1 MLKVFN
7 IAVLFGLLSACHSP
21 AESENPDA
29 LFQERPKNPR
39 ESNIEAHRRFLKKE
53 IESIKSYIEERDLNL
68 KRNGTGIH
76 YQIMGENGRGPLAQS
91 GQLVTYH
98 YEISLLNG
106 SLLYASEEGQAA
118 QLLIDRQDAEIG
130 LHDAL
135 KLMRVG
141 DKGFFILPSHRAF
154 GVAGDQ
160 NKVPPFTALVY
171 KLEVLEIQNQKQQKW
186 ETFGWPLS

>member
-1 MLKVFN
+1 MKLKLLWRLPSLLLLLAVF
-7 IAVLFGLLSACHSP
+7 SCKHS
-21 AESENPDA
+21 SDGPDA
-29 LFQERPKNPR
+29 QILIQKPPQEQR
-39 ESNIEAHRRFLKKE
+39 ENNIEAHREFLQKE
-53 IESIKSYIEERDLNL
+53 IESIKVYIEERELQL
-68 KRNGTGIH
+68 QRNGTGIH
-76 YQIMGENGRGPLAQS
+76 YQIDSLKGEGTRAQA
-91 GQLVTYH
+91 GDLVDFN
-98 YEISLLNG
+98 YEIALLNG
-106 SLLYASEEGQAA
+106 SVLYKSEEDQVA

-171 KLEVLEIQNQKQQKW
+171 KLEVLEIQNQNQVK
-186 ETFGWPLS
+186 

>member
-1 MLKVFN
+1 MKLKVLLQSLSL
-7 IAVLFGLLSACHSP
+7 LFILSLASCKQSPDGPDSQLLIQEP
-21 AESENPDA
+21 RREKREN
-29 LFQERPKNPR
+29 
-39 ESNIEAHRRFLKKE
+39 NIEAHRQFLQKE
-53 IESIKSYIEERDLNL
+53 IESIKAYIADRDLDL
-68 KRNGTGIH
+68 QRNGTGIH
-76 YQIMGENGRGPLAQS
+76 YQIDGERGEGPLAAS
-91 GQLVTYH
+91 GDLVRYH

-106 SLLYASEEGQAA
+106 SILYKSEENNAA

-171 KLEVLEIQNQKQQKW
+171 KLEVLEIQNQNQVK
-186 ETFGWPLS
+186 

>member
-1 MLKVFN
+1 MKVLLQSLSL
-7 IAVLFGLLSACHSP
+7 LFILSLASCKQSPDGPDSQLLIQEP
-21 AESENPDA
+21 RREKREN
-29 LFQERPKNPR
+29 
-39 ESNIEAHRRFLKKE
+39 NIEAHRQFLQKE
-53 IESIKSYIEERDLNL
+53 IESIKAYIKDRNLEL

-76 YQIMGENGRGPLAQS
+76 YQIDGERGEGPLAES
-91 GQLVTYH
+91 GDLVRYY

-106 SLLYASEEGQAA
+106 SVLYKSKENEAA
-118 QLLIDRQDAEIG
+118 ELLIDRQDAEIG

-171 KLEVLEIQNQKQQKW
+171 KLEVLEIQNQNQVK
-186 ETFGWPLS
+186 